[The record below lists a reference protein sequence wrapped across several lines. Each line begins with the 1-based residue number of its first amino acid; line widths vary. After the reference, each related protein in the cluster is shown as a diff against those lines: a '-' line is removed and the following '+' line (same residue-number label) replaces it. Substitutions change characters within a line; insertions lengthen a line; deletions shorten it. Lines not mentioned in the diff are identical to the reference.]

1 MSNRPLLLG
10 HRGARATRSIRENT
24 FASFDLAIKHGC
36 DGFEFDVRRTKDG
49 AAVLCHDP
57 HVRNIA
63 VAEAVRECLSDLPL
77 LEEVFQRY
85 AFSAFLDIE
94 LKVPTLEAEVTAL
107 VPRYAPQR
115 GFVIS
120 SFLPEI
126 LLELRAQNPSTPL
139 GLIADRPAEL
149 SRWRELPVQY
159 LMAHHRLTTPKLIED
174 VHAGGRKLFVWTV
187 NDKNAMHQFAAWE
200 ADGII
205 SDDTELL
212 VQTLRE
218 SSQEPEHRTLKPD
231 A

>member
-1 MSNRPLLLG
+1 MFNRPLLLG

-24 FASFDLAIKHGC
+24 IASFDLALRHGC

-63 VAEAVRECLSDLPL
+63 IAEAARESLSDLPF
-77 LEEVFQRY
+77 LEEVLQRY
-85 AFSAFLDIE
+85 AHSAFLNIE
-94 LKVPTLEAEVTAL
+94 LKVPTLEAEVIAL
-107 VPRYAPQR
+107 VQRYAPQR

-120 SFLPEI
+120 SFLPEV
-126 LLELRAQNPSTPL
+126 LLELCARNPSTPL
-139 GLIADRPAEL
+139 GLIADRPVEL
-149 SRWRELPVQY
+149 ARWRELPIQY
-159 LMAHHRLTTPKLIED
+159 VMPHYRLTTPKLIEE
-174 VHAGGRKLFVWTV
+174 VHAEGRRLFVWTV
-187 NDKNAMHQFAAWE
+187 NDKSAMHEFAAWE

-205 SDDTELL
+205 SDNTEVL

-218 SSQEPEHRTLKPD
+218 WANNRNTEPE